1 MNITGVTV
9 IIVCSYMIGEIYKVI
24 FSKKQ
29 EVYKLIPIILAIT
42 GGAIGILIFITNPEI
57 LLDANNI
64 WIALFIGIV
73 SGTSSTGTNQ
83 IVKQLFKKEGDLNG
97 EGVKTK
103 N

>member
-24 FSKKQ
+24 FNKKQ

-42 GGAIGILIFITNPEI
+42 GGILGMLIFLTNPEI

-64 WIALFIGIV
+64 WTALFIGIV

-83 IVKQLFKKEGDLNG
+83 IVKQLFKKEG
-97 EGVKTK
+97 EESVSKV
-103 N
+103 

>member
-1 MNITGVTV
+1 MNITGTLV

-24 FSKKQ
+24 FNKKQ

-64 WIALFIGIV
+64 WAALFIGIV

-83 IVKQLFKKEGDLNG
+83 IVKQLFKKEGREN
-97 EGVKTK
+97 EKK
-103 N
+103 